1 MKLLWNVLAFFV
13 ALAACQ
19 QNATQQEE
27 LQRALQ
33 LISSMPECSVRYC
46 ETLTSVTTPGAD
58 RRLTAELSLAN
69 SS

>member
-13 ALAACQ
+13 ALASCQ

-33 LISSMPECSVRYC
+33 LISSMPECSVC
-46 ETLTSVTTPGAD
+46 CFETLKGVTRPAAD
-58 RRLTAELSLAN
+58 RRQTAELSLAD